1 MAYQIKGG
9 VIINDSRDLVNIGS
23 AGINTSLTV
32 GGSIQMDAAA
42 GVVTATEFVGG
53 GAGITGIVQTG
64 GDGDLGDLNVSGV
77 ATVLNLN
84 VTGVSTFGGNVD
96 LDGNDILNGGA
107 GNFTSLAVTNA
118 ITSGS
123 LDVAGHIEGDT
134 LNISGVSTF
143 ADNVE
148 LETGAA
154 LFFADSSTIQ
164 ITGFVDEDLMTSD
177 SDVLVPTQQS
187 VKAYVD
193 SQVGAANQLTF
204 TGNTGETGD
213 IDLATE
219 TLSVDGTAN
228 QIVTDVP
235 TAAGEDL
242 NISLSSTLQLP
253 GTLAFGA
260 AGQAV
265 NEVGVSS
272 ALGTSDGILPTQKAV
287 KEYVDAQV
295 SGGGAAAT
303 LNIKGDGGA
312 DVPVNLQSGNI
323 DFTSTANQVDA
334 TVTAGATPSDSD
346 EVNFSLSAT
355 LVAPGTLEVTNGS
368 TFKGNAE
375 FGTGTNIFFED
386 TPAVL
391 INEFSIDGT
400 LADDSDTAIPTEKA
414 VKTYVDTQIA
424 ETGGTLN
431 IGGDAAST
439 GSVDISSQT
448 FSIVGTS
455 LEVETSAVDQTIT
468 IGLPDDVT
476 IAGDLII
483 TNDFSFDGGQTVD
496 EISIDG
502 TLADD
507 SDTAIPTE
515 KAVKTYVDAQVS
527 GGGASASSILTAD
540 NQDNTAYSVSFVSAT
555 GAGSSVYTDATQLN
569 YNPST
574 GLLVAQDFNSL
585 SDIRFKDN
593 VETIDGAVAKL
604 QQLRGVE
611 FDWKHTPGSSVGV
624 IAQEVQ
630 AVYPQLVTE
639 GEEKIT
645 VNYNGLVGLL
655 IQAVKEQADEIAAL
669 KEKLG

>member
-9 VIINDSRDLVNIGS
+9 VIINDSRDLVNVGS

-32 GGSIQMDAAA
+32 GGIQMDAVA

-53 GAGITGIVQTG
+53 GSNLTGIVQSG

-77 ATVLNLN
+77 ATVVNLN
-84 VTGVSTFGGNVD
+84 ITGVSTFGGNVD

-107 GNFTSLAVTNA
+107 GNFASLSVTND

-123 LDVAGHIEGDT
+123 LDVAGHIEGDS

-143 ADNVE
+143 GANVE
-148 LETGAA
+148 VGTTAA
-154 LFFADSSTIQ
+154 LFFADSSAVQ
-164 ITGFVDEDLMTSD
+164 ITGFVDEDAMTSD

-204 TGNTGETGD
+204 TGNTGATGD

-235 TAAGEDL
+235 TALGEDL

-253 GTLAFGA
+253 GTLAFGST
-260 AGQAV
+260 GQAV

-295 SGGGAAAT
+295 TGGSAAAT

-312 DVPVNLQSGNI
+312 DVPVNLQTGNI

-334 TVTAGATPSDSD
+334 TVTPGGTPSDSD
-346 EVNFSLSAT
+346 TVNFSLSSD
-355 LVAPGTLEVTNGS
+355 LVAPGTLEVTGVS

-375 FGTGTNIFFED
+375 FGTGTSIFFED
-386 TPAVL
+386 TSSVL
-391 INEFSIDGT
+391 INEFSTDGT
-400 LADDSDTAIPTEKA
+400 LADNSDTAIPTEQA
-414 VKTYVDTQIA
+414 VKTYVDAQVGA
-424 ETGGTLN
+424 DSTLN
-431 IGGDAAST
+431 IAGDTGT
-439 GSVDISSQT
+439 GSIDISAET

-455 LEVETSAVDQTIT
+455 LEVETSALNQTIT

-476 IAGDLII
+476 IGGSLIV
-483 TNDFSFDGGQTVD
+483 TNNFSFDGGQTVD
-496 EISIDG
+496 EISTDVL
-502 TLADD
+502 LADD

-527 GGGASASSILTAD
+527 GGGGSSATILTAN

-555 GAGSSVYTDATQLN
+555 GAGSSVYTDASQLN

-585 SDIRFKDN
+585 SDIRYKEN
-593 VETIDGAVAKL
+593 VETIDGAVDKVK
-604 QQLRGVE
+604 QLRGVE
-611 FDWKHTPGSSVGV
+611 FDWKKTPGSSVGV

-630 AVYPQLVTE
+630 EVYPQLVTE

>member
-23 AGINTSLTV
+23 AGINTALTV
-32 GGSIQMDAAA
+32 GAIEMDAVA

-53 GAGITGIVQTG
+53 GAGITGIVQSG

-77 ATVLNLN
+77 ATVANLN
-84 VTGVSTFGGNVD
+84 VTGLSTFGDNVD
-96 LDGNDILNGGA
+96 LNGNDINNGGV
-107 GNFTSLAVTNA
+107 GNFTSLSVTDA

-123 LDVAGHIEGDT
+123 LDVAGDIVGDT
-134 LNISGVSTF
+134 LNIIGVSTF
-143 ADNVE
+143 GANVE
-148 LETGAA
+148 VGTTAA
-154 LFFADSSTIQ
+154 LFFADSSAVQ
-164 ITGFVDEDLMTSD
+164 ITGFVDDDTMAAD
-177 SDVLVPTQQS
+177 SAVLVPTQQS

-193 SQVGAANQLTF
+193 GSVGAANQLNF
-204 TGNTGETGD
+204 VADDGVNIGD
-213 IDLATE
+213 IDLANE
-219 TLSVDGTAN
+219 QLDFAGTAN
-228 QIVTDVP
+228 QIDTEVTVG
-235 TAAGEDL
+235 AGQTVAFT
-242 NISLSSTLQLP
+242 LSSSLQLP
-253 GTLAFGA
+253 GTLAFGPT
-260 AGQAV
+260 GQAV

-295 SGGGAAAT
+295 SGGGANAT

-334 TVTAGATPSDSD
+334 TVTPGATPSDSD
-346 EVNFSLSAT
+346 TVNFSLSSD
-355 LVAPGTLEVTNGS
+355 LVAPGTLEVTGVS

-375 FGTGTNIFFED
+375 FGTGTSIFFED
-386 TPAVL
+386 TSTVL
-391 INEFSIDGT
+391 INEFSTDGT

-424 ETGGTLN
+424 DTGGTLN
-431 IGGDAAST
+431 IAGDAAST
-439 GSVDISSQT
+439 GTIDISTQT
-448 FSIVGTS
+448 FSILGTS
-455 LEVETSAVDQTIT
+455 LEVETSALNQTIT

-476 IAGDLII
+476 IGGSLIV
-483 TNDFSFDGGQTVD
+483 TNNFSFDAGQAVD

-527 GGGASASSILTAD
+527 GGGGSSASILTAD

-585 SDIRFKDN
+585 SDIRYKEN

-611 FDWKHTPGSSVGV
+611 FDWKNTPGSSVGV

-630 AVYPQLVTE
+630 EVYPQLVTE

-655 IQAVKEQADEIAAL
+655 IQAVKEQAEQIAAL
-669 KEKLG
+669 QEKLG

>member
-1 MAYQIKGG
+1 MAYQLQSGG
-9 VIINDSRDLVNIGS
+9 VIINDSRELVNVGS
-23 AGINTSLTV
+23 AGINTALTV
-32 GGSIQMDAAA
+32 GGNIQMDAAA
-42 GVVTATEFVGG
+42 GVITATGFVGDG
-53 GAGITGIVQTG
+53 SGITGIVQSG
-64 GDGDLGDLNVSGV
+64 GDGNLGDLNVSGV
-77 ATVLNLN
+77 ATLTQLN

-107 GNFTSLAVTNA
+107 GNFTSLAVANA

-123 LDVAGHIEGDT
+123 LDVSGHIEGDT

-143 ADNVE
+143 GANVE
-148 LETGAA
+148 VGTTAA
-154 LFFADSSTIQ
+154 LFFADSSAVQ
-164 ITGFVDEDLMTSD
+164 ITGFVDEDAMTSD

-253 GTLAFGA
+253 GTLAFGST
-260 AGQAV
+260 GQAV

-287 KEYVDAQV
+287 KQYVDAQV

-334 TVTAGATPSDSD
+334 TVTPGGNPTDSD
-346 EVNFSLSAT
+346 TVNFSLSSD
-355 LVAPGTLEVTNGS
+355 LVAPGTLQVTGVS

-375 FGTGTNIFFED
+375 FGTGTSIFFED
-386 TPAVL
+386 TSSVL
-391 INEFSIDGT
+391 INEFST
-400 LADDSDTAIPTEKA
+400 
-414 VKTYVDTQIA
+414 
-424 ETGGTLN
+424 
-431 IGGDAAST
+431 
-439 GSVDISSQT
+439 
-448 FSIVGTS
+448 
-455 LEVETSAVDQTIT
+455 
-468 IGLPDDVT
+468 
-476 IAGDLII
+476 
-483 TNDFSFDGGQTVD
+483 
-496 EISIDG
+496 DG

-515 KAVKTYVDAQVS
+515 KAVKTYVDAQVGADSTLNIAGNSGTGSIDISAETFSIVGTSLEVETSALDQTITIGLPDDVTIGGSLIVTTNFSFDGGQTVNEISTDVLLTDDSDTAIPTEKAVKTYVDAQVS
-527 GGGASASSILTAD
+527 GGGGSSATILTAD

-555 GAGSSVYTDATQLN
+555 GAGSSVYTDASQLN

-585 SDIRFKDN
+585 SDIRYKEN
-593 VETIDGAVAKL
+593 VETIDGAVDKVK
-604 QQLRGVE
+604 QLRGVE
-611 FDWKHTPGSSVGV
+611 FDWKKTPGSSVGV

-630 AVYPQLVTE
+630 EVYPQLVTE
-639 GEEKIT
+639 SEEKIT